1 MSDLIDVSPPGQLAN
16 DTLAA
21 ARAFFYDAGTT
32 TPRTVYADEA
42 ETIPHPSPLVADA
55 DGLFPQVFV
64 SGSAVKV
71 VMQDSTGAALYT
83 LDPCVK
89 TAAVGV
95 GASSISF
102 TPTVELPF
110 TDVQSAIVGAAATA
124 ASGFTPFGLGVT
136 GSVELLANL
145 DATNI
150 ASGQYRFDGATTGTY
165 PAGVAAAD
173 TGAIH
178 LIRETS
184 GSAAMWLYHDT
195 TTRIFLRR
203 MSASVWGAWREP
215 ITANQTLTQGDI
227 LYRGAANIERLA
239 AGTAGQL
246 LQSGGAGANPSWI
259 TNPSPVKAWVNF
271 NGVPI
276 SGTYSRT
283 GTTVTVTITG
293 HGLST
298 GMIANLDFTTGTA
311 ADGSYTVSVVDANT
325 FTLTTVASGTT
336 SGNVTMNLYIRS
348 SLNVTSVTDNGTGD
362 YTVNIT
368 SAISDANY
376 AATATAGNN
385 ASDRLA
391 AQVSNL
397 TTTTFRIYIIN
408 HGNALLQDAAF
419 VNAVVV
425 R

>member
-16 DTLAA
+16 GTLAA

-42 ETIPHPSPLVADA
+42 ETIPHPLPLVADA

-64 SGSAVKV
+64 SGAAVKV
-71 VMQDSTGAALYT
+71 VMQDSTGATLYT

-89 TAAVGV
+89 TAAAGV
-95 GASSISF
+95 GASAISF
-102 TPTVELPF
+102 TPTVDLPF
-110 TDVQSAIVGAAATA
+110 TDVQSAIVGAAASA

-136 GSVELLANL
+136 GSVALIADI
-145 DATNI
+145 DAT
-150 ASGQYRFDGATTGTY
+150 ATATGQYRFDATTTGTY
-165 PAGVAAAD
+165 PTGVTAAN
-173 TGAIH
+173 TGAIMVV
-178 LIRETS
+178 RETS
-184 GSAAMWLYHDT
+184 GSAWMWLYHDT
-195 TTRIFLRR
+195 TDRVFIRR
-203 MSASVWGAWREP
+203 MTSSTWGAWREN
-215 ITANQTLTQGDI
+215 ITADIGATQGDI
-227 LYRGAANIERLA
+227 LYRSATAWTRLA

-246 LQSGGAGANPSWI
+246 LQTGGAGANPSWV

-271 NGVPI
+271 RAAPI

-283 GTTVTVTITG
+283 GTTVTVTITA

-298 GMIANLDFTTGTA
+298 GMIAALDFTTGLA

-336 SGNVTMNLYIRS
+336 SGNVTMNLFIRAS
-348 SLNVTSVTDNGTGD
+348 SNVTSVTYTGVGD

-376 AATATAGNN
+376 AATATAGDNSSN
-385 ASDRLA
+385 RLA
-391 AQVSNL
+391 AQISNL
-397 TTTTFRIYIIN
+397 STTSFRIYVLN
-408 HGNALLQDAAF
+408 HGNGLAADAA
-419 VNAVVV
+419 VVSAMVV